1 MSIPANENGSAAQKS
16 TVTLSQ
22 AEFDTLNKRVKDN
35 RDQAMAA
42 QQSTAELKTKK
53 KYYSSIAKNTHLKNK
68 RINIRLSEKII
79 NDLKAKSLEEG
90 IPYQTLISSILHK
103 FTSGKLV
110 EKSN

>member
-1 MSIPANENGSAAQKS
+1 MAKLDKEEKSILESYENE
-16 TVTLSQ
+16 
-22 AEFDTLNKRVKDN
+22 EWE
-35 RDQAMAA
+35 
-42 QQSTAELKTKK
+42 STAEFKAKQ
-53 KYYSSIAKNTHLKNK
+53 KYYSSIAKSTHLKNK
-68 RINIRLSEKII
+68 RINIRLSEKIL